1 MVLRYSATHPW
12 DYSTGV
18 QKDLNPYSLPDIS
31 DFRIPE
37 FKNYLINL
45 NNSDSWEFWNVKGI
59 PSNAAFAWFSVNE
72 FLGLNRWNAYI
83 HTNEIQYVL
92 SSQNLVFQNAQK
104 IW

>member
-1 MVLRYSATHPW
+1 MLYIYWFRKVLRAGRTNTNLLDHQGECAMVLRYSATHPW

-59 PSNAAFAWFSVNE
+59 PSNAAIALLGILCNFA
-72 FLGLNRWNAYI
+72 
-83 HTNEIQYVL
+83 
-92 SSQNLVFQNAQK
+92 
-104 IW
+104 